1 MEKSY
6 IASSA
11 LLDTWSGNEW
21 TNGLQIDRMLDLETL
36 TVKTENSTYE
46 ITILSGHEGEVLVR
60 GGKFF
65 PEFTRAQLAGC
76 SLGGSFLKMYGVYID
91 FKMEFYW
98 DQKRIITS
106 YVTRIDVGPR
116 LQTADHIQ

>member
-6 IASSA
+6 ISAGA
-11 LLDTWSGNEW
+11 LLDTWSGHEW
-21 TNGLQIDRMLDLETL
+21 TNGLQIDRMRDLETL

-46 ITILSGHEGEVLVR
+46 ITILCGHKGEVLVR

-76 SLGGSFLKMYGVYID
+76 SLGGSFLKMRGVYID

-98 DQKRIITS
+98 YQKRIITS
-106 YVTRIDVGPR
+106 YVQSIDVGTK